1 MFSYNRI
8 GISTS
13 VPTGPVP
20 QFNLSD
26 HTANQTLGISEQYQ
40 YEEASVHVMRNASVR
55 AQSVEA
61 QSLQCAGG
69 KDLCA
74 AEGGHAQ
81 GEVAALRE
89 TVAAQARR
97 LAALEAVVASLQRL

>member
-61 QSLQCAGG
+61 ESLQCAGG

-74 AEGGHAQ
+74 AAEGQ

>member
-1 MFSYNRI
+1 M
-8 GISTS
+8 
-13 VPTGPVP
+13 P

-40 YEEASVHVMRNASVR
+40 YEESSVHVMRNASVR

-61 QSLQCAGG
+61 ESLQCAGG
-69 KDLCA
+69 KDLCVAA
-74 AEGGHAQ
+74 AEGQ
-81 GEVAALRE
+81 GEVVALRE

-97 LAALEAVVASLQRL
+97 LAALEAVVASLQR

>member
-1 MFSYNRI
+1 M
-8 GISTS
+8 
-13 VPTGPVP
+13 
-20 QFNLSD
+20 SD
-26 HTANQTLGISEQYQ
+26 HTTNQTLGISEQYQ

-61 QSLQCAGG
+61 ESVEAESLQCAGG

-74 AEGGHAQ
+74 AAAEGQ

-97 LAALEAVVASLQRL
+97 LAALEAVVASLQR

>member
-1 MFSYNRI
+1 MLSYNRI

-13 VPTGPVP
+13 APTGPVP

-61 QSLQCAGG
+61 ESLQCAGG

-74 AEGGHAQ
+74 AAAEGQ